1 MPRALIVVDVQSYFI
16 QSTPEGFVAK
26 IVKHI
31 KNSSYD
37 SLIFTVFKNN
47 SNSNFVKSL
56 NWNSCL
62 KDSDIQLA
70 SELLP
75 FISNDKNNIYESKS
89 TYSALKSSGLKS
101 FLLKNN
107 IDKLDICGIDTDA
120 CVLATA
126 FEAFDL
132 GYRVN
137 ILFDLCFSTGEL
149 EQEAYKILRRNIID
163 KNNND

>member
-1 MPRALIVVDVQSYFI
+1 MPRALIVVDVQTYFI
-16 QSTPEGFVAK
+16 QSIPEGFVAK

-56 NWNSCL
+56 NWKYCM
-62 KDSDIQLA
+62 SDNDTKLA
-70 SELLP
+70 PELLP
-75 FISNDKNNIYESKS
+75 FISDDKNNIYESKS
-89 TYSALKSSGLKS
+89 TYSALKSAGLKS

-107 IDKLDICGIDTDA
+107 INKLDICGIDTDA

-132 GYRVN
+132 EYRVN
-137 ILFDLCFSTGEL
+137 ILFDLCFSTGNL
-149 EQEAYKILRRNIID
+149 EQEAYKILRRNILD
-163 KNNND
+163 KTNKD

>member
-137 ILFDLCFSTGEL
+137 ILFDLCFSTGEF

-163 KNNND
+163 KNNKD